1 MRAHWYLTAEAVVP
15 DLEDEM
21 SLSAFGEKAAVPDD
35 DKVAS
40 VLGGAKG
47 LWDKLKEHTARS
59 YEDVSEEWK
68 FYSKAAGWTLLIKS
82 GKRTLLYLIPQEG
95 LFKVSFVFGERALK
109 AAEDAD
115 IPADV
120 RKTISEAQRYVEGS
134 TFMIGVRDMNDV
146 GTIIEL
152 IRVKGMN

>member
-1 MRAHWYLTAEAVVP
+1 MMKHWYLTAETVVP
-15 DLEDEM
+15 DQEDEM

-59 YEDVSEEWK
+59 YENVSEEWK
-68 FYSKAAGWTLLIKS
+68 FYSKAAGWTLAIKS
-82 GKRTLLYLIPQEG
+82 GKRTLFYLIPQGG
-95 LFKVSFVFGERALK
+95 LFKAGFVFGDRALK

-120 RKTISEAQRYVEGS
+120 KKTISEAHRYAEGS
-134 TFMIGVRDMNDV
+134 SFMIDVKDVKYMN
-146 GTIIEL
+146 TTIEL
-152 IRVKGMN
+152 TGIKDRN